1 MGGRVFWVVFFDAL
15 RLEKTRHPN
24 PLPVGEYANGER
36 GQTPWLRQGEERG
49 SWRSQGAVPSTVLGR
64 GLG

>member
-36 GQTPWLRQGEERG
+36 GRPLGCAKGKTLGFLAQPRG
-49 SWRSQGAVPSTVLGR
+49 RCWGS
-64 GLG
+64 